1 MSASIV
7 SERSNL
13 HTRGRL
19 LAWIFSN
26 QGWGTLT
33 GSVVTIVILQCFKK
47 GIQDDGHYSQL
58 DAVWRI
64 QMGLALIPAFATL
77 WPRLRMPE
85 GKKYIESRELNTPSS
100 SSSSVHHA
108 ATKPVSDSDVGGVSG
123 ADSTPVEDTLGSNDP
138 PRPLLPIATIV
149 PMQLTPNNAM
159 DLKDLEKFNVQ
170 EDRKAKLDAFFI
182 YFSEWR
188 HLKTLIGTASCW
200 CLLDVAFYGT
210 NLNQS
215 VLLADI
221 GFSTGKTHWDALMKN
236 AVGNLIIAIAG
247 YVPGY
252 FFTVALIEK
261 MGRRWIQ
268 IQGFLMVALMFA
280 ILAGGYTKLGT
291 AGKFVC
297 FAIAQVSLPTYIR
310 RHLLTCVQFFF
321 NFGPNATTFIIPAEV
336 FPSRV
341 RGFAHGLS
349 AAVGK
354 FGANL
359 SALLFNWLATP
370 TVIGLANVLW
380 IFFACTLMGAI
391 STYFLIPE
399 TKNRDADVIDF
410 EEWQDA

>member
-1 MSASIV
+1 MGIGIGGDYPMSASIV

-13 HTRGRL
+13 HSRGRL

-33 GSVVTIVILQCFKK
+33 GSVVTIIILKCFKK

-77 WPRLRMPE
+77 WPRLHMPE
-85 GKKYIESRELNTPSS
+85 GKKYKESRELNTPSS
-100 SSSSVHHA
+100 SSSSVHHGN
-108 ATKPVSDSDVGGVSG
+108 TKSLLDSDVGAVPGPE
-123 ADSTPVEDTLGSNDP
+123 STPHETAQNPNDP
-138 PRPLLPIATIV
+138 PLPLLPLKNMA
-149 PMQLTPNNAM
+149 PMFLDPKNAVS
-159 DLKDLEKFNVQ
+159 LKDLEKVNL
-170 EDRKAKLDAFFI
+170 EEGNKAKLDVFFV

-200 CLLDVAFYGT
+200 FFLDVAFYGT

-236 AVGNLIIAIAG
+236 AVGNLIIAVAG

-297 FAIAQVSLPTYIR
+297 FAIAQVGIQ
-310 RHLLTCVQFFF
+310 H
-321 NFGPNATTFIIPAEV
+321 
-336 FPSRV
+336 
-341 RGFAHGLS
+341 
-349 AAVGK
+349 
-354 FGANL
+354 
-359 SALLFNWLATP
+359 
-370 TVIGLANVLW
+370 
-380 IFFACTLMGAI
+380 AI
-391 STYFLIPE
+391 S
-399 TKNRDADVIDF
+399 
-410 EEWQDA
+410 